1 MKIKILSVGK
11 LNEHF
16 RELAE
21 EYLARLQKYCRIE
34 TQEIKESNKMEEG
47 KQLIAKIKDDEYAIA
62 LERVGDATYSEDFA
76 QFLKKKNMESNICFI
91 LGGPD
96 GLSGEVLKRCQK
108 HLSLSNMT
116 FPHQL
121 ARVMVLEQ
129 IYRAFTIMK
138 GEKYHK

>member
-1 MKIKILSVGK
+1 MKIKILAVGK
-11 LNEHF
+11 QSEYF

-21 EYLARLQKYCRIE
+21 EYLARLPKYCRIE
-34 TQEIKESNKMEEG
+34 VQEIRESTKMEEG
-47 KQLIAKIKDDEYAIA
+47 KQLLAKIKDDEYAIA
-62 LERVGDATYSEDFA
+62 LERVGDAPYTEDFA
-76 QFLKKKNMESNICFI
+76 QFLKNKNMESNICFI
-91 LGGPD
+91 LGGSE
-96 GLSGEVLKRCQK
+96 GLSGEVLKRSQK

-121 ARVMVLEQ
+121 ARVMILEQ